1 MSAENKKL
9 LWIGIAV
16 SAFVLALAVAGV
28 FLFAPH
34 KGAAQAPATIN
45 NTAAPKVADPQD
57 YLSVPPE
64 LGQSATTPDA
74 ASPQAGQGDVIIVYG
89 DKPEDLAP
97 PTAADT
103 AALASSATAAG
114 QASTGGAAAPTATGT
129 TAPAAA
135 ATKPAAS
142 TRPATTGA
150 ATTTATT
157 AARPKASSTAPAA
170 AAPKPSKEQ
179 YWIQVASFTKR
190 GNADDL
196 KESLS
201 KKGMAASIMV
211 KDIDGKSWYR
221 VRIGPY
227 ASKAEAEGW
236 LAKIRGIAG
245 CEGAGIWKPSTSTM

>member
-28 FLFAPH
+28 FLFAPRR
-34 KGAAQAPATIN
+34 GAAQAPATIN
-45 NTAAPKVADPQD
+45 STAAPKVADPQD

-64 LGQSATTPDA
+64 LGQSATGPDA
-74 ASPQAGQGDVIIVYG
+74 GASQAGQGDVIIVYG

-114 QASTGGAAAPTATGT
+114 QAGAGSAA
-129 TAPAAA
+129 APAAA
-135 ATKPAAS
+135 TAPTAAGTKPVAS

-150 ATTTATT
+150 TAT
-157 AARPKASSTAPAA
+157 AAAKPKASTTVAP
-170 AAPKPSKEQ
+170 PKPSAEQ

-227 ASKAEAEGW
+227 ATKAEAEGW

-245 CEGAGIWKPSTSTM
+245 CEEAGIWKPSTSTM

>member
-34 KGAAQAPATIN
+34 KGSAQAPATIN

-64 LGQSATTPDA
+64 LGQSAATPDA
-74 ASPQAGQGDVIIVYG
+74 GASPAGQGDVIIVYG

-114 QASTGGAAAPTATGT
+114 QAGTGSSAAPAAAT
-129 TAPAAA
+129 TAPAAT

-142 TRPATTGA
+142 TKPASSGA
-150 ATTTATT
+150 AAATATK
-157 AARPKASSTAPAA
+157 PKASPTPATVAP
-170 AAPKPSKEQ
+170 PRPSAEQ

-227 ASKAEAEGW
+227 ATKAEAEGW

-245 CEGAGIWKPSTSTM
+245 CEEAGIWKPSTSTM

>member
-34 KGAAQAPATIN
+34 KGSALAPATVN

-74 ASPQAGQGDVIIVYG
+74 GPSQAGQGDVIIVYG

-114 QASTGGAAAPTATGT
+114 QAGAGTAAAPTAA
-129 TAPAAA
+129 TAPAASS
-135 ATKPAAS
+135 TKPAA
-142 TRPATTGA
+142 TARPATAGA
-150 ATTTATT
+150 ATTST
-157 AARPKASSTAPAA
+157 ARPKASSTAPVA
-170 AAPKPSKEQ
+170 AAPKPSADQ

-227 ASKAEAEGW
+227 ATKAEAEGW

-245 CEGAGIWKPSTSTM
+245 CEEAGIWKPSTSTM

>member
-34 KGAAQAPATIN
+34 KGSALAPATVN

-74 ASPQAGQGDVIIVYG
+74 GPSQAGQGDVIIVYG

-114 QASTGGAAAPTATGT
+114 QAGAGTAAAPTAA
-129 TAPAAA
+129 TAPAASS
-135 ATKPAAS
+135 TKPAA
-142 TRPATTGA
+142 TARPATAGA
-150 ATTTATT
+150 ATTSTAK
-157 AARPKASSTAPAA
+157 PKASSTAPVA
-170 AAPKPSKEQ
+170 AAPKPSAEQ

-227 ASKAEAEGW
+227 ATKAEAEGW

-245 CEGAGIWKPSTSTM
+245 CEEAGIWKPSTSTM

>member
-34 KGAAQAPATIN
+34 KGSALAPATVN

-74 ASPQAGQGDVIIVYG
+74 GPSQAGQGDVIIVYG

-114 QASTGGAAAPTATGT
+114 QAGAGTAAAPTAA
-129 TAPAAA
+129 TAPAASS
-135 ATKPAAS
+135 TKPAAS
-142 TRPATTGA
+142 TRPATAGA
-150 ATTTATT
+150 ATTSTAK
-157 AARPKASSTAPAA
+157 PKASSTAPVA
-170 AAPKPSKEQ
+170 AAPKPSAEQ

-227 ASKAEAEGW
+227 ATKAEAEGW

-245 CEGAGIWKPSTSTM
+245 CEEAGIWKPSTSTM

>member
-34 KGAAQAPATIN
+34 KGSALAPATVN

-74 ASPQAGQGDVIIVYG
+74 GPSQGGQGDVIIVYG

-114 QASTGGAAAPTATGT
+114 QAGAGTAAAPTAA
-129 TAPAAA
+129 TAPAASS
-135 ATKPAAS
+135 TKPAA
-142 TRPATTGA
+142 TARPATAGA
-150 ATTTATT
+150 ATTSTAK
-157 AARPKASSTAPAA
+157 PKASSTAPVA
-170 AAPKPSKEQ
+170 AAPKPSADQ

-227 ASKAEAEGW
+227 ATKAEAEGW

-245 CEGAGIWKPSTSTM
+245 CEEAGIWKPSTSTM

>member
-64 LGQSATTPDA
+64 LGQSTTTPDA
-74 ASPQAGQGDVIIVYG
+74 TAPQSGQGDVIIVYG

-103 AALASSATAAG
+103 AALASSAGAAG
-114 QASTGGAAAPTATGT
+114 QAGTA

-135 ATKPAAS
+135 PAAPHAAATARPATSTKPATS
-142 TRPATTGA
+142 GA
-150 ATTTATT
+150 AATSTAV
-157 AARPKASSTAPAA
+157 AKPKASSASAAA
-170 AAPKPSKEQ
+170 AAPKPSAEQ

-227 ASKAEAEGW
+227 ATKAEADGW

>member
-34 KGAAQAPATIN
+34 KGSALAPATVN

-74 ASPQAGQGDVIIVYG
+74 GPSQAGQGDVIIVYG

-103 AALASSATAAG
+103 AALASSAGAAG
-114 QASTGGAAAPTATGT
+114 QDSAAAAPAAP
-129 TAPAAA
+129 APAAA
-135 ATKPAAS
+135 PATAAPKPAAS
-142 TRPATTGA
+142 TRPTTTG
-150 ATTTATT
+150 TTATT
-157 AARPKASSTAPAA
+157 TTAAKPKASTTSPAA

-211 KDIDGKSWYR
+211 KDIDGKSWDR

-227 ASKAEAEGW
+227 ATKSEAEGW

-245 CEGAGIWKPSTSTM
+245 CEEAGIWKPSSSTM

>member
-28 FLFAPH
+28 FLFAPR
-34 KGAAQAPATIN
+34 KGSAQAPATIN
-45 NTAAPKVADPQD
+45 STAAPKVADPQD

-64 LGQSATTPDA
+64 LGQSATSPDA
-74 ASPQAGQGDVIIVYG
+74 GASQAGQGDVIIVYG

-103 AALASSATAAG
+103 AALASSASAAG
-114 QASTGGAAAPTATGT
+114 QAGAATAAAP
-129 TAPAAA
+129 A
-135 ATKPAAS
+135 ATASKPAAS
-142 TRPATTGA
+142 TKPATSGA
-150 ATTTATT
+150 AATST
-157 AARPKASSTAPAA
+157 AAAKPKASSTSAAP
-170 AAPKPSKEQ
+170 AAPKPSTEQ

-236 LAKIRGIAG
+236 LAKIRRIAG
-245 CEGAGIWKPSTSTM
+245 CEEAGIWKPSASTM

>member
-16 SAFVLALAVAGV
+16 SAFVLALAVAGL

-34 KGAAQAPATIN
+34 TGAAQAPAAIN

-64 LGQSATTPDA
+64 LGQSTASPDA
-74 ASPQAGQGDVIIVYG
+74 GTSQAGQGDVIIVYG

-103 AALASSATAAG
+103 AALASGATTAG
-114 QASTGGAAAPTATGT
+114 QPASAAE
-129 TAPAAA
+129 PAAIAARPA
-135 ATKPAAS
+135 ATTK
-142 TRPATTGA
+142 PATTGTA
-150 ATTTATT
+150 TTGTATTTA
-157 AARPKASSTAPAA
+157 AKPKASAPAV
-170 AAPKPSKEQ
+170 AAPKPSTEQ

-201 KKGMAASIMV
+201 RKGMAASIMV

-227 ASKAEAEGW
+227 ATKAEAEGW

-245 CEGAGIWKPSTSTM
+245 CEEAGIWKPSASTM

>member
-34 KGAAQAPATIN
+34 KGSALAPATVN

-74 ASPQAGQGDVIIVYG
+74 GPSQAGQGDVIIVYG

-114 QASTGGAAAPTATGT
+114 QAGVGTAAAPTAA
-129 TAPAAA
+129 TAPAASS
-135 ATKPAAS
+135 TKPAAS
-142 TRPATTGA
+142 TRPATAGA
-150 ATTTATT
+150 ATTST
-157 AARPKASSTAPAA
+157 ARPKASSTAPVA
-170 AAPKPSKEQ
+170 AAPKPSADQ

-227 ASKAEAEGW
+227 ATKAEAEGW
-236 LAKIRGIAG
+236 LTKIRGIAG
-245 CEGAGIWKPSTSTM
+245 CEEAGIWKPSTSTM

>member
-28 FLFAPH
+28 FLFAPR
-34 KGAAQAPATIN
+34 KGSAQAPATIN
-45 NTAAPKVADPQD
+45 STAAPKVADPQD

-74 ASPQAGQGDVIIVYG
+74 GATQAGQGDVIIVYG

-114 QASTGGAAAPTATGT
+114 QAGTGSAAAPVAATAP
-129 TAPAAA
+129 APAAA
-135 ATKPAAS
+135 KPATSAK
-142 TRPATTGA
+142 PATTGT
-150 ATTTATT
+150 ATTTA
-157 AARPKASSTAPAA
+157 AKPKASSSSATAAP
-170 AAPKPSKEQ
+170 PKPSAEQ

-227 ASKAEAEGW
+227 ATKAEAEGW

-245 CEGAGIWKPSTSTM
+245 CEEAGIWKPSTSTM

>member
-34 KGAAQAPATIN
+34 KGSALAPATVN

-74 ASPQAGQGDVIIVYG
+74 GPSQAGQGDVIIVYG

-114 QASTGGAAAPTATGT
+114 QAGAGTAAAPTAA
-129 TAPAAA
+129 TAPAASS
-135 ATKPAAS
+135 TKPAAS
-142 TRPATTGA
+142 TRPATAGA
-150 ATTTATT
+150 ATTST
-157 AARPKASSTAPAA
+157 ARPKASSTAPVA
-170 AAPKPSKEQ
+170 AAPKPSADQ

-227 ASKAEAEGW
+227 ATKAEAEGW
-236 LAKIRGIAG
+236 LTKIRGIAG
-245 CEGAGIWKPSTSTM
+245 CEEAGIWKPSTSTM